1 MPIWKRLRSS
11 QEFETD
17 DALGDTGSRIN
28 SLILNKH
35 HNKFTAGMTSLV
47 DRRRSNDGKI
57 PSTTTPSLL
66 RSQLLTDELD
76 CSILDHSFNNKSRYR
91 LRS

>member
-1 MPIWKRLRSS
+1 MPVWKRLRSS

-17 DALGDTGSRIN
+17 DTLGDTGSRIN

-57 PSTTTPSLL
+57 RSTTPPSSL
-66 RSQLLTDELD
+66 RSRLLADELD
-76 CSILDHSFNNKSRYR
+76 RSF
-91 LRS
+91 